1 LKNTKVG
8 RNDPCPC
15 GSGKKWKKCHGS
27 PSEVSEQAPDFEQL
41 LAALGAAG
49 ALGFREVVSELKD
62 LTAEL
67 TGYDPLQVISAAA
80 SLSSLAENHTLVFRL
95 DALILLAAAFCAGKR
110 TPSLESL
117 DRWLNTE
124 IPKSQVKPMEDPA
137 EDFAVGLVRT
147 VEGNRLVLNGYLSG
161 PDAYLQDVLDTLEA
175 GPSALVSIRSKIK
188 TILALSNELV
198 GRRGY
203 DRFTAS
209 PGMHEYVTLPD
220 SEEELWRLVLTQTFT
235 GADLPSANGFEA
247 DVEPFALTL
256 EELRR
261 AAPESRIGGTRPKIF
276 LRNGDTY
283 LLIFPTAAAD
293 SVILFTLRELAR
305 LNMIRGFNNNLN
317 RRQAGRIFED
327 AGRHFGQENVV
338 TNDGD
343 LNSESRPQGLSEV
356 AFRFDHNRYFHLVI
370 LHDDMRGV
378 LEEGLDETRWPD
390 PSVADHIQKISSVL
404 AKRPGCVGGF
414 TLIVM
419 VGVGRPYQ
427 VAAPRTLPSGWSLQ
441 VWSLFDFERL
451 QWLERDWERMLW
463 KVSQQ
468 RETLSALQI
477 EFVSPDDATLYA
489 SWMNEDYRLIPG
501 AAVEPGQV
509 LVNVS
514 CGEVFNLREKAR
526 LRLDTHAAYR
536 PDSRTWVTICR
547 INPLSYF
554 KDDLLTLRY
563 GAPDLAAHN
572 FLAGAVATKERT
584 WWLDCAPSKYPD
596 ADRLH
601 MFKVWE
607 TALIWLE
614 RVVTVAEQQLLWEPQ
629 RNPIVTL
636 DLSDIA
642 AMKDWNVSTI
652 EAVAPVSAFE
662 TELDKHGFTIKV
674 PAAFVS
680 MGRSPQNFAER
691 LFAKAFVFGASCLG
705 GKRLSDAEVEQA
717 IESLQI
723 SPDERHMHTLVATD
737 HRDYLRDFGQR
748 DFELTKDADIH
759 FADAGIGYE
768 AGISEPTVIEDREQ
782 CKEFLNSVVDAF
794 WARGRRR
801 LESIDRRSLVVRCLR
816 NNEAVLAEQDAW
828 TRTRRAVAA
837 LHKDQADVL
846 SASQI
851 ARQKMDRT
859 QISHRLLIEMAICT
873 CPEVGGREATQED
886 IDYLGAQILQ
896 MVATA
901 QESDAMRAGA
911 IPAWVRVA
919 LAGDVRLSSDFSDLM
934 RPYLFSHF
942 EVTHRRD
949 IHDYE
954 RYLSEPRRG
963 TKTEDEVFGRAF
975 IQAFLGEYG
984 ISPARLADMAT
995 VLAQD
1000 AYEQQVNIVVRSIGS
1015 LQELLRKAEF
1025 SQAEV
1030 DNLLQKFLLPARL
1043 DWTKVSAPFR
1053 SRDWWPWRYRR
1064 HLSVMTRPLVGLNNS
1079 EVAYAPAFCD
1089 DSFRHV
1095 VMEAYT
1101 GASDTEYF
1109 TSSAMKKYI
1118 GAANAKRGI
1127 EFNKAAAAKFSEGG
1141 WTVWT
1146 EVEMN
1151 RLLCPREEA
1160 SGDIDVIAVK
1170 DGIVYLC
1177 ECKDL
1182 SFARTITEVVEQLG
1196 RFQGKH
1202 GDDLW
1207 KHLRRVKWVQQN
1219 ASKLRQVVGQEPVEV
1234 HSLLITSKIV
1244 PMQYSRGFL
1253 EQVVPID
1260 ALQGLLAEGSVAA
1273 ARPQIT

>member
-1 LKNTKVG
+1 LKTTKVG

-15 GSGKKWKKCHGS
+15 GSGKKWKKCHGG
-27 PSEVSEQAPDFEQL
+27 PAEANKQAPGLEEL
-41 LAALGAAG
+41 LAAVGSAS
-49 ALGFREVVSELKD
+49 ALVFREVVPELERLAD
-62 LTAEL
+62 EL
-67 TGYDPLQVISAAA
+67 TGYDPIQVISAAA
-80 SLSSLAENHTLVFRL
+80 SLSSLAENHTLIFRL
-95 DALILLAAAFCAGKR
+95 DALILLAATYCAGKQ
-110 TPSLESL
+110 TPSREVL

-124 IPKSQVKPMEDPA
+124 IPQSQVKRMEDPA

-147 VEGNRLVLNGYLSG
+147 VEGNRLILNGYLSG

-175 GPSALVSIRSKIK
+175 GPSALVDIRSKIK
-188 TILALSNELV
+188 TVLLLSNELV

-203 DRFTAS
+203 DRFTAI
-209 PGMHEYVTLPD
+209 PGSHDDVTLPD
-220 SEEELWRLVLTQTFT
+220 SAEELWRLVLTQTFT
-235 GADLPSANGFEA
+235 RADLPSANGFEA

-261 AAPESRIGGTRPKIF
+261 AGPETRIAGNRPKIF

-283 LLIFPTAAAD
+283 LLIFPTAVAD
-293 SVILFTLRELAR
+293 SVISFTLRELACI
-305 LNMIRGFNNNLN
+305 NMIRGFNNNLN
-317 RRQAGRIFED
+317 KRQAGRIFED

-343 LNSESRPQGLSEV
+343 LKSESRPGGLSEV
-356 AFRFDHNRYFHLVI
+356 AFRFDHDRYFHLVI
-370 LHDDMRGV
+370 LHDDMRRV
-378 LEEGLDETRWPD
+378 FEEGLDDTRSPD
-390 PSVADHIQKISSVL
+390 PGVADHIRKIASILSN
-404 AKRPGCVGGF
+404 RPGCVGGF

-419 VGVGRPYQ
+419 AGIGRPYQ

-463 KVSQQ
+463 KISQQ
-468 RETLSALQI
+468 RETLSARQI

-489 SWMNEDYRLIPG
+489 WWMNEHYRLIPG
-501 AAVEPGQV
+501 AAVERGQV

-514 CGEVFNLREKAR
+514 CGEIFSLREKAR

-536 PDSRTWVTICR
+536 PDFRSWVTICR
-547 INPLSYF
+547 VNPLSYF
-554 KDDLLTLRY
+554 KDDLLKLRY
-563 GAPDLAAHN
+563 GAPDLAAQN
-572 FLAGAVATKERT
+572 LLAGAVATKERT

-596 ADRLH
+596 ADRHYL
-601 MFKVWE
+601 FKIWE

-614 RVVTVAEQQLLWEPQ
+614 RVVTVAEQQLLWEPR

-636 DLSDIA
+636 DLSDIG

-652 EAVAPVSAFE
+652 EAMASVNAFE
-662 TELDKHGFTIKV
+662 TELDGHGFTIKV

-691 LFAKAFVFGASCLG
+691 LFSKAFVFGASCLG
-705 GKRLSDAEVEQA
+705 GKGLSDAEVEQA

-737 HRDYLRDFGQR
+737 ARDYLREFGER
-748 DFELTKDADIH
+748 DFELIKDADVH

-768 AGISEPTVIEDREQ
+768 VGISEPTVIEDREQ
-782 CKEFLNSVVDAF
+782 GREFLNSVVDAF
-794 WARGRRR
+794 WMRCRRR
-801 LESIDRRSLVVRCLR
+801 LQTIDRRSLVVRCLR
-816 NNEAVLAEQDAW
+816 TNEAVIAEQDDW

-846 SASQI
+846 SASQT
-851 ARQKMDRT
+851 AREKMDRT

-873 CPEVGGREATQED
+873 CPELGGREATQED

-896 MVATA
+896 MSATA

-911 IPAWVRVA
+911 IPAFVRVG
-919 LAGDVRLSSDFSDLM
+919 LAGDVRLASDFSELM

-949 IHDYE
+949 IQDYE
-954 RYLSEPRRG
+954 RYLSEPKRG
-963 TKTEDEVFGRAF
+963 TKTEEEVFGRAF
-975 IQAFLGEYG
+975 VQAFLEEYG
-984 ISPARLADMAT
+984 ISPARLVDMAT
-995 VLAQD
+995 VLAED
-1000 AYEQQVNIVVRSIGS
+1000 AREQQVNIVVRSIES
-1015 LQELLRKAEF
+1015 VKELLRKAEF
-1025 SQAEV
+1025 SEAEV
-1030 DNLLQKFLLPARL
+1030 DSLHRNFLLPARP
-1043 DWTKVSAPFR
+1043 DWTKVSPPFR
-1053 SRDWWPWRYRR
+1053 SKDWWPWRYRR
-1064 HLSVMTRPLVGLNNS
+1064 HLSVMTRPLVCLNKS
-1079 EVAYAPAFCD
+1079 EAAYAPAFCE

-1118 GAANAKRGI
+1118 GAANSKRGI
-1127 EFNKAAAAKFSEGG
+1127 DFNKSAAAKFSELG
-1141 WTVWT
+1141 WTIWT
-1146 EVEMN
+1146 EVEMI

-1182 SFARTITEVVEQLG
+1182 SFARTITEVVEQLD

-1207 KHLRRVKWVQQN
+1207 KHLRRVRWVQQN

-1244 PMQYSRGFL
+1244 PMQHSKGFL

-1260 ALQGLLAEGSVAA
+1260 ALQTFLTE
-1273 ARPQIT
+1273 